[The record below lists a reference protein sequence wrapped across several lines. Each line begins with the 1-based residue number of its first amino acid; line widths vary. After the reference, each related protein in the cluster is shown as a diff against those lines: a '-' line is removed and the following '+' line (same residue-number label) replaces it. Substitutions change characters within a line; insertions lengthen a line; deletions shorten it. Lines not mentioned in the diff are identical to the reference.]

1 MIHHKQRRIKMKTT
15 IKTLGL
21 STAVAAML
29 ISTSANAGSIGGFGG
44 ALEVTQDAQWAADI
58 GDRAISYSK
67 QMQQYATQVMQ
78 YEQQIQQYVNQF
90 QSYKMMLQNIGQLP
104 QAQWRQ
110 FQNSVMQLKHAVEF
124 GQSISYTAAN
134 FDQKFQQVFK
144 GYDNFLTQNGATAE
158 SFQAAYKKMYQS
170 TRDTVRGA
178 LKSLKLQ
185 EQDLQNDE
193 QVMAALQQQSQSAVG
208 QLSAVQA
215 ANQIALHQT
224 TQMKKLQKTIMT
236 QANMQ
241 AEFIAAQNQE
251 DQMGRASVESFA
263 SEPTDTH
270 SDDRSPIRYQR

>member
-1 MIHHKQRRIKMKTT
+1 MKTT
-15 IKTLGL
+15 IKTFGL

-29 ISTSANAGSIGGFGG
+29 FTISANAGSIGGFGG

-58 GDRAISYSK
+58 GDRALSYSK
-67 QMQQYATQVMQ
+67 QLQQYATQVMQ
-78 YEQQIQQYVNQF
+78 YQQQIQQYVNQF
-90 QSYKMMLQNIGQLP
+90 QSYRMMLQNIGKLP
-104 QAQWRQ
+104 EAQWRQ

-134 FDQKFQQVFK
+134 FDQKFRNTFK
-144 GYDNFLTQNGATAE
+144 GFDQYLN
-158 SFQAAYKKMYQS
+158 QAKGGNLHFTNEYKTMYQS
-170 TRDTVRGA
+170 TKDTVQGA
-178 LKSLKLQ
+178 LKSLNLQ
-185 EQDLQNDE
+185 EKDLQSDE

-241 AEFIAAQNQE
+241 AEWIAKRNSDDAMRTAAREAMRRNRE
-251 DQMGRASVESFA
+251 TT
-263 SEPTDTH
+263 TDT
-270 SDDRSPIRYQR
+270 DDVPMP